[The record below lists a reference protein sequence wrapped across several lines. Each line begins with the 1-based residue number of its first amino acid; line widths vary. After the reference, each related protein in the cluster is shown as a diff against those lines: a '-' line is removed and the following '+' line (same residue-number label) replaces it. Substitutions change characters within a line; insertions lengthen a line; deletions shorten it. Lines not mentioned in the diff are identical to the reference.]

1 MAMTLPAALR
11 TYMNSEATRDTE
23 LLSQCFAA
31 DAEVVD
37 EGRTYRGIDAIREWK
52 RASHARYRYTVTP
65 LGVTR
70 HEGDFRML
78 ANVAGTFP
86 GSPIQLMYVA
96 RIAGEKIASLAIR
109 PPVDLEGRR
118 ALVTGGTQGIGRAVV
133 TALQG
138 AGAQVLAVARSRPD
152 DFPSELFAPADIAT
166 EAGAAQAAAAVR
178 DRLGGID
185 IIVHVAGGSDAP
197 AGGFAALQDT
207 HWQRTLDLNLL
218 AAVRIDRELV
228 PAMVAQGAGVVIHVT
243 SIQRQLPLPEST
255 IAYAAAKAA
264 LSNYSKGLSKQVSPQ
279 GVRVLRVAPGWVET
293 DAAVAFVDNI
303 ARTNGV
309 SREAAQR
316 SVMDSLGGIP
326 LGRPARPSEVAELIT
341 FLVSPKAAAITGAEY
356 VIDGGTVPTV

>member
-1 MAMTLPAALR
+1 MAVTLPTALS
-11 TYMNSEATRDTE
+11 TYMHSEATRDTE
-23 LLSQCFAA
+23 LLAQCFTS
-31 DAEVVD
+31 DAEVED
-37 EGRTYRGIDAIREWK
+37 ENRIYRGIDAIREWK
-52 RASHARYRYTVTP
+52 RATHAKYQYTVTP
-65 LGVTR
+65 LGLAQ

-86 GSPIQLMYVA
+86 GSPVQLMYVA
-96 RIAGEKIASLAIR
+96 RIAGEKIASLTIR
-109 PPVDLEGRR
+109 PPVELEGRR
-118 ALVTGGTQGIGRAVV
+118 ALVTGGTKGIGRAVV
-133 TALQG
+133 TALQR
-138 AGAQVLAVARSRPD
+138 AGAQVLTVARTRPE
-152 DFPSELFAPADIAT
+152 DFPPELFAPADIAT
-166 EAGAAQAAAAVR
+166 ETGAVQTADAVR
-178 DRLGGID
+178 ERLGGVD

-197 AGGFAALQDT
+197 AGGYSALQEA
-207 HWQRTLDLNLL
+207 HWRQALELNLL

-264 LSNYSKGLSKQVSPQ
+264 LSNYSKGLSKEVGPR

-293 DAAVAFVDNI
+293 EAAVAFVQKI
-303 ARTNGV
+303 ARKKGL
-309 SREAAQR
+309 SHEAAQR

-341 FLVSPKAAAITGAEY
+341 FLVSPKAGAITGAEY